1 MARAT
6 EHKEGKATVNI
17 VYYTHKTL
25 SDGSHPFLV
34 RITKDRKN
42 RWIST
47 GISIHPEFWNKEK
60 NTFRKNVP
68 EKKRTELEVALRNWK
83 DRYTDA
89 AETLAGDDE
98 VHDVKSVAEKVSS
111 ERLSTRKFK
120 LLTYFDEIISQFDKA
135 GNIGNRRVY
144 RDVQNS
150 LRRFLGKDEDV
161 SFEAVTVKFC
171 NEWETKMRSEGV
183 TEVTLSLRFR
193 TLRAIL
199 NKAIANG
206 YSKATSYPFARN
218 SSEKNKFQIGKFDTK
233 TSKRAV
239 SKADIRKIDA
249 YQPSKE
255 EGKYATL
262 RNTQER
268 LQVAKDIF
276 LFSYYCG
283 GINFVDIAALKWS
296 NIGKDLDNKPRL
308 SYIRQKTGGKFTLLL
323 ITQSLAILERYRPQ
337 ELLNTSYIF
346 PILNSTL
353 HKTPAQKHNRCS
365 KIMGQVNVDLKTIGI
380 AVGIETPL
388 TTYVARHS
396 FATAL
401 KRSGVTTGVISEAM
415 GHRDERTTQI
425 YLSEFETDL
434 VDAAFENL

>member
-25 SDGSHPFLV
+25 ADGSHPFVV

-47 GISIHPEFWNKEK
+47 GISLHPQFWNKEK
-60 NTFRKNVP
+60 NTFRKSVP
-68 EKKRTELEVALRNWK
+68 DEKRKELEAQLRKWK
-83 DRYTDA
+83 DKYTDA
-89 AETLAGDDE
+89 AETLAGNDE
-98 VHDVKSVAEKVSS
+98 VHDVKSVASKVSN
-111 ERLSTRKFK
+111 ERLATRKFK
-120 LLTYFDEIISQFDKA
+120 LLTYFDEVISQFDKT
-135 GNIGNRRVY
+135 GNVGNRRVY

-150 LRRFLGKDEDV
+150 LRRFLGEGEDV
-161 SFEAVTVKFC
+161 SFESVTVKFC
-171 NEWETKMRSEGV
+171 NEWEIKMRSEGV

-206 YSKATSYPFARN
+206 YSKPTSYPFARN
-218 SSEKNKFQIGKFDTK
+218 SAEKNKFQIGKFDTK
-233 TSKRAV
+233 TTKRAV
-239 SKADIRKIDA
+239 SKADIRKIEA
-249 YQPSKE
+249 YQPPQT

-268 LQVAKDIF
+268 LQLAKDLF

-283 GINFVDIAALKWS
+283 GINFVDMAALKWS
-296 NIGKDLDNKPRL
+296 NIGTDMDNKPRL
-308 SYIRQKTGGKFTLLL
+308 TYTRQKTGGKFSIRLMPQT
-323 ITQSLAILERYRPQ
+323 LAILERYKPQ
-337 ELLNTSYIF
+337 EVYSSGYVF
-346 PILNSTL
+346 PILNSAL
-353 HKTPAQKHNRCS
+353 HTTPTQKHNRCS
-365 KIMGQVNVDLKTIGI
+365 KIMGQVNLDLKTIGI
-380 AVGIETPL
+380 ATGIETSL

-401 KRSGVTTGVISEAM
+401 KRSGVATAVISEAM
-415 GHRDERTTQI
+415 GHSDERTTQI